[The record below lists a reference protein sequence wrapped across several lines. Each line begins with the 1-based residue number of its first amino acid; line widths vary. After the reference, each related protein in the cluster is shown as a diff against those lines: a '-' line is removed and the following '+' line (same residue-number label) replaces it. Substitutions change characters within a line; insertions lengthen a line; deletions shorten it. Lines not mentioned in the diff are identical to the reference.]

1 MKLNYGETVL
11 TDELYDLRELTR
23 ALTKAFPQIEALYL
37 FGSRRYRTGSRRSD
51 VDILVGLGEDLH
63 IRPQELRAFS
73 SDYCRA
79 LDLFVAEGGKAVSCA
94 NESHVRADSFPKGMA
109 DVTVNKV
116 SELADV
122 TKGAFFNH
130 FDSKETLVT
139 ELMQMLLT
147 RLDKQFD
154 RLMAEEV
161 NSDGCVTRAYIRA
174 AFSEGA
180 AERKIW
186 GALLSLMASK
196 DQVGWVWNNWLSE
209 RLKRHS
215 KTDSRIELHVVRL
228 AADGVWLE
236 RIMSAKS
243 KNLKCV
249 EEYLIEMTRI
259 R

>member
-1 MKLNYGETVL
+1 MK
-11 TDELYDLRELTR
+11 
-23 ALTKAFPQIEALYL
+23 ATKVRNAYMKKKDP
-37 FGSRRYRTGSRRSD
+37 
-51 VDILVGLGEDLH
+51 
-63 IRPQELRAFS
+63 
-73 SDYCRA
+73 
-79 LDLFVAEGGKAVSCA
+79 LFVR
-94 NESHVRADSFPKGMA
+94 ESLLNAAFELAATKGMA

-147 RLDKQFD
+147 RLDKQLD
-154 RLMAEEV
+154 RLMSEEE
-161 NSDGCVTRAYIRA
+161 NSDGCFSRAYVRA

-180 AERKIW
+180 AERKVW

-196 DQVGWVWNNWLSE
+196 DRVGRVWNNWLGE

-215 KTDSRIELHVVRL
+215 KTDSRIELRVVRL
-228 AADGVWLE
+228 AADGAWLE
-236 RIMSAKS
+236 RIVSTKS
-243 KNLKCV
+243 KNLKRV
-249 EEYLIEMTRI
+249 EEDLIGMTRI

>member
-1 MKLNYGETVL
+1 MQLVYLRQWLHPKEYNCET
-11 TDELYDLRELTR
+11 
-23 ALTKAFPQIEALYL
+23 
-37 FGSRRYRTGSRRSD
+37 SRRLSKMKATKVKNAYMKKKD
-51 VDILVGLGEDLH
+51 
-63 IRPQELRAFS
+63 P
-73 SDYCRA
+73 
-79 LDLFVAEGGKAVSCA
+79 LFVR
-94 NESHVRADSFPKGMA
+94 ESLLSAAFELAATKGIA

-116 SELADV
+116 SESADV
-122 TKGAFFNH
+122 TKGAFFHH

-154 RLMAEEV
+154 RLMAEEE
-161 NSDGCVTRAYIRA
+161 NSDGCFTRAYIRA

-196 DQVGWVWNNWLSE
+196 DQVGWVNWLSE

-215 KTDSRIELHVVRL
+215 KTDSRIELRVVRL

-236 RIMSAKS
+236 RIMNAKS
-243 KNLKCV
+243 TNLKGV

>member
-1 MKLNYGETVL
+1 MK
-11 TDELYDLRELTR
+11 
-23 ALTKAFPQIEALYL
+23 ATKVKNAYMKKKDP
-37 FGSRRYRTGSRRSD
+37 
-51 VDILVGLGEDLH
+51 
-63 IRPQELRAFS
+63 
-73 SDYCRA
+73 
-79 LDLFVAEGGKAVSCA
+79 LFVR
-94 NESHVRADSFPKGMA
+94 ESLLNAAFELAATKGMA

-122 TKGAFFNH
+122 TKGAFFYH
-130 FDSKETLVT
+130 FDSKEALVT

-154 RLMAEEV
+154 RLMAGEE
-161 NSDGCVTRAYIRA
+161 NSDGGFTRAYIRA

-180 AERKIW
+180 VERKIW

-209 RLKRHS
+209 RLKKHS
-215 KTDSRIELHVVRL
+215 KTDSRIGLRVARL

-236 RIMSAKS
+236 RIMNAKS
-243 KNLKCV
+243 KNLKGV

>member
-1 MKLNYGETVL
+1 MK
-11 TDELYDLRELTR
+11 
-23 ALTKAFPQIEALYL
+23 ATKVKNAYMKRKDP
-37 FGSRRYRTGSRRSD
+37 
-51 VDILVGLGEDLH
+51 
-63 IRPQELRAFS
+63 
-73 SDYCRA
+73 
-79 LDLFVAEGGKAVSCA
+79 LFVRKSLLNAAFELAA
-94 NESHVRADSFPKGMA
+94 TKGMA
-109 DVTVNKV
+109 DVTNQQ
-116 SELADV
+116 SERIGGRYEGGFL
-122 TKGAFFNH
+122 FHH

-154 RLMAEEV
+154 RLMAEEE
-161 NSDGCVTRAYIRA
+161 NSDGCFTRAYIRA

-215 KTDSRIELHVVRL
+215 KTDSRIELRVVRL

-236 RIMSAKS
+236 RIMNAKS
-243 KNLKCV
+243 KNLKGV
-249 EEYLIEMTRI
+249 EEYLLEMTRI

>member
-1 MKLNYGETVL
+1 MKEN
-11 TDELYDLRELTR
+11 
-23 ALTKAFPQIEALYL
+23 KAKNAYMKKKDP
-37 FGSRRYRTGSRRSD
+37 
-51 VDILVGLGEDLH
+51 
-63 IRPQELRAFS
+63 
-73 SDYCRA
+73 
-79 LDLFVAEGGKAVSCA
+79 LFVR
-94 NESHVRADSFPKGMA
+94 ESLLNAAFELAATKGMA

-116 SELADV
+116 RELADV
-122 TKGAFFNH
+122 TKGAFFHH

-147 RLDKQFD
+147 RLDKQVD
-154 RLMAEEV
+154 RLMAEEEH
-161 NSDGCVTRAYIRA
+161 SDGCFTRADIRA
-174 AFSEGA
+174 AFSDGA
-180 AERKIW
+180 PERRSW

-215 KTDSRIELHVVRL
+215 KTDSRIELRAIRL

-236 RIMSAKS
+236 RIMSAKL
-243 KNLKCV
+243 KNLKGV

>member
-1 MKLNYGETVL
+1 MKVRKVKNAYMKKK
-11 TDELYDLRELTR
+11 D
-23 ALTKAFPQIEALYL
+23 P
-37 FGSRRYRTGSRRSD
+37 
-51 VDILVGLGEDLH
+51 
-63 IRPQELRAFS
+63 
-73 SDYCRA
+73 
-79 LDLFVAEGGKAVSCA
+79 LFVR
-94 NESHVRADSFPKGMA
+94 ESLLNAAFELAATKGMA

-122 TKGAFFNH
+122 TKGAFFHH

-154 RLMAEEV
+154 RLMAKQE
-161 NSDGCVTRAYIRA
+161 NSDGCFTRAYITA

-186 GALLSLMASK
+186 GALLSLMAAK
-196 DQVGWVWNNWLSE
+196 GQVGRVWDNWLSE

-215 KTDSRIELHVVRL
+215 KTDSRVELRVVRL

-236 RIMSAKS
+236 RIMNAKS
-243 KNLKCV
+243 TNLKGV
-249 EEYLIEMTRI
+249 EEYLIKMTRI